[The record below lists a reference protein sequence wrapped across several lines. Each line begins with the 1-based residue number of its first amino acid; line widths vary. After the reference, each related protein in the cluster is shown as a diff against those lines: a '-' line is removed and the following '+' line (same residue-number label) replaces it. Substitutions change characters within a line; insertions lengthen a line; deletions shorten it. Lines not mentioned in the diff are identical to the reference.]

1 MPDTSEHPLNLSLQ
15 AENEAL
21 RRRIALLEQQVEQ
34 LTARQPEPGHTD
46 REQEYQ
52 QPQQTMEHNRLY
64 ALLDQLPAFIYL
76 LTPDYTVQ
84 FTNRSFRE
92 RFGNIQKDICQE
104 PCHKHLFGRVIP
116 CEECPAFRIFY
127 DQIPQIWEATLNDDR
142 TYQISAYPF
151 PDSDGSP
158 LALVFGIDITEHKQT
173 EEELR
178 NQKMLLQAF
187 FDYAPAAI
195 FVKDLNGYLLK
206 VNHQFGSLMG
216 FSSHHI
222 EGRSQ
227 EDLFPQRLIERW
239 QAEDAQIIAS
249 GEPFTTEEQTSL
261 AHTIQNH
268 SIVKFPIYNAD
279 GSIHAIGSISNDITA
294 RVQAEEAYHNLVD
307 HSLQGLAIL
316 QDEQVVFVNAAMTS
330 ITGYTVE
337 ELRTFSFDALM
348 HMVAEEDR
356 VKVRQN
362 IQNTLTQQSPP
373 PNLHFEYRTIR
384 KDGRVV
390 WVEVFSSLIHYRSK
404 PAIQAAFIDITQRK
418 HMEQSLQESHEE
430 LERRVKERTAELL
443 HINQAMQQE
452 IAERK
457 RTAETLEHSLALLQA
472 TLESVS
478 DGIGVVGPDERMV
491 LYNKKFEEIW
501 RLPPDWHT
509 ISSQYERMNLI
520 IDQIKDPETFWKRV
534 EQFKTHPE
542 MDTYDI
548 IELNDGR
555 ILERF
560 STPYR
565 VGRTIA
571 GRLSSFRD
579 ITERIQMER
588 RLRKSE
594 QRYRA
599 IVENQ
604 IELIDRFQPDGTLTF
619 VNEALCQYYGKPQTA
634 LLNQNILTNI
644 PPAEQ
649 QRLREHLATLT
660 PNNPVGTIEHR
671 ATNRHGELR
680 WQQWSNRAIFD
691 TEGRVIEY
699 QGVGRDITEQ
709 KRMEE
714 ALRNAHNELE
724 QRVQER
730 TAELLEINHALQNE
744 IAERKYMEQAYHDLV
759 EHSLQGVSIFQDE
772 RAVFANQAFADIC
785 GITIQDV
792 LALTPEG
799 IGQHIHPDDR
809 ARVWQNIQDRLAGKP
824 IPQRYEARLIRAD
837 GEIRWAEIFGSH
849 IQYRGRPAA
858 QATFID
864 ITERKRAEEALAAE
878 QERFHWVVEHAEDG
892 YIILNQDDTIR
903 YANHQARL
911 YLHLPVI
918 QKNEPQEALTLP
930 FQQIVDEHFDCHPH
944 EAWQTW
950 PHPPMKS
957 PVQDQEKHIIR
968 YLVRPE
974 SGSAHALWLQVET
987 LDLPTGADTLQL
999 VRLRDITEQMSRRR
1013 QMWTFHALISHKIN
1027 TPLSSMING
1036 LYLLVD
1042 PDNDRI
1048 PDDLQEFAHIALE
1061 SAQHLHTQLRR
1072 IRHFLTISDLAPPGE
1087 QCPLVSLPTLIN
1099 QVAHEVG
1106 LEHIQ
1111 LAGFEQTNSDC
1122 LVLSRQAVELIVRQI
1137 LENARKFHPNGSP
1150 QVDILLMHHDH
1161 QQTIITFQDDGI
1173 TLSPDQLA
1181 KVWVPYYQGE
1191 KDFSGQVPGM
1201 GLGLAIVAT
1210 LLWNV
1215 GGRYHISNRTA
1226 SNGIAIEL
1234 CIPTVKA

>member
-1 MPDTSEHPLNLSLQ
+1 MPDTSEHPLNLPLQ

-34 LTARQPEPGHTD
+34 LTARQPEPDHAN
-46 REQEYQ
+46 REQAYQ
-52 QPQQTMEHNRLY
+52 QPQQTIEQNRLY
-64 ALLDQLPAFIYL
+64 ALLDQLPAFVYL
-76 LTPDYTVQ
+76 LKPDYTVQ
-84 FTNRSFRE
+84 FTNRYFRQ
-92 RFGNIQKDICQE
+92 RFGNIQETKCQE
-104 PCHKHLFGRVIP
+104 PCHQLLFGRVIP
-116 CEECPAFRIFY
+116 CEECPAFRIFH
-127 DQIPQIWEATLNDDR
+127 DQTPQTWEATLNDGR
-142 TYQISAYPF
+142 TYQISAYSF
-151 PDSDGSP
+151 TDSDGSP
-158 LALVFGIDITEHKQT
+158 LALVFGIDMTERKQT

-187 FDYAPAAI
+187 LDYAPAAI
-195 FVKDLNGYLLK
+195 FVKDIDGTMLK
-206 VNHQFGSLMG
+206 VNHKFGSLMG

-227 EDLFPQRLIERW
+227 EDLFPQKLVERW
-239 QAEDAQIIAS
+239 KAEDAQIIAS
-249 GEPFTTEEQTSL
+249 GEPFTIEEQTLL

-268 SIVKFPIYNAD
+268 SIVKFPIYHAN
-279 GSIHAIGSISNDITA
+279 GSIHAIGGISNDITA

-316 QDEQVVFVNAAMTS
+316 QDEQVVFANAAMTN

-337 ELRTFSFDALM
+337 ELLAFSFDTLLQ
-348 HMVAEEDR
+348 MVAEEDR
-356 VKVRQN
+356 ATIRQN
-362 IQNTLTQQSPP
+362 IQNTLAQQSSSS
-373 PNLHFEYRTIR
+373 HYEYRTIR

-418 HMEQSLQESHEE
+418 HMEQALQESHEE
-430 LERRVKERTAELL
+430 LERRVKERTAELS
-443 HINQAMQQE
+443 HINHALQKE

-457 RTAETLEHSLALLQA
+457 RTAENLEHYLALLQA

-478 DGIGVVGPDERMV
+478 DGIGVIGNDEQMV
-491 LYNKKFEEIW
+491 LYNKRFEEIW
-501 RLPPDWHT
+501 NLPRDWHT
-509 ISSQYERMNLI
+509 MPSQYERMNLI

-534 EQFKTHPE
+534 EQFNTNPE
-542 MDTYDI
+542 MDTYDL

-565 VGRTIA
+565 VGGTIA

-619 VNEALCQYYGKPQTA
+619 VNEALCQYYGKPRTA

-644 PPAEQ
+644 PPEEQ
-649 QRLREHLATLT
+649 QRLQEHLATLT
-660 PNNPVGTIEHR
+660 PDNPVGTIEHR
-671 ATNRHGELR
+671 ATNRNGELR

-691 TEGRVIEY
+691 TAGKVIEY

-714 ALRNAHNELE
+714 ALRNAHDELE

-730 TAELLEINHALQNE
+730 TAELLEINQALQNE

-772 RAVFANQAFADIC
+772 QAVFANQAFADIC
-785 GITIQDV
+785 GITIQEV
-792 LALTPEG
+792 LALSPEG
-799 IGQHIHPDDR
+799 ISQHIHPDDR
-809 ARVWQNIQDRLAGKP
+809 TRIWQNIRDRLAGKP
-824 IPQRYEARLIRAD
+824 IPQRYEVRLIRAD
-837 GEIRWAEIFGSH
+837 GEIRWVEIFGSRIH
-849 IQYRGRPAA
+849 YRGRTAA

-864 ITERKRAEEALAAE
+864 ITERKRAEMALAAE
-878 QERFHWVVEHAEDG
+878 QERFRWVVEHAEDG

-918 QKNEPQEALTLP
+918 QQNEPQEALTLP
-930 FQQIVDEHFDCHPH
+930 FQQIVDEHFDCHPY

-950 PHPPMKS
+950 PHPPKKS
-957 PVQDQEKHIIR
+957 PAPDQKKHIIR

-974 SGSAHALWLQVET
+974 SASAHALWLQVET

-999 VRLRDITEQMSRRR
+999 VRLRDITEQMSRQR

-1042 PDNDRI
+1042 PANDRI
-1048 PDDLQEFAHIALE
+1048 PNDLKEFAHIALE

-1072 IRHFLTISDLAPPGE
+1072 IRHFLTISDLAPPGK
-1087 QCPLVSLPTLIN
+1087 QCPLVSLPDLIN
-1099 QVAHEVG
+1099 QIAQEVG
-1106 LEHIQ
+1106 LEDIRII
-1111 LAGFEQTNSDC
+1111 GFEQPVYDC
-1122 LVLSRQAVELIVRQI
+1122 LVLSRQAIELIVRQI

-1161 QQTIITFQDDGI
+1161 QQAIITFQDDGI
-1173 TLSPDQLA
+1173 TLSPEQLE

-1215 GGRYHISNRTA
+1215 GGRYHIRNRAAAT
-1226 SNGIAIEL
+1226 GIVIEL
-1234 CIPTVKA
+1234 CIPVVQA